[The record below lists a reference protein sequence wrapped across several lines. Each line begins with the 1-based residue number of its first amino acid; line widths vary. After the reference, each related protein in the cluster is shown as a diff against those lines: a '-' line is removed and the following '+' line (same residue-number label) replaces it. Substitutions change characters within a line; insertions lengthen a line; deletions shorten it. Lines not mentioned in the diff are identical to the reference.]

1 MNSVIDA
8 TYSLSPGG
16 REFEFTETDFRRV
29 TRLIYERA
37 GIVLSASKQEM
48 VYSRLARR
56 LRALGI
62 SSFADYLN
70 LLEQGDGAEWNLFV
84 GSLTTHLTAFYRE
97 PHHFPIMVEHVA
109 EQARCGRV
117 LLWSCAASTGEEP
130 YSMAM
135 AVAEYFDSMNPP
147 VRILATDVDN
157 GVLDMARE
165 GVYPLERVQNLPE
178 KTLRRFFLKGS
189 GDHFGLVRVKPE
201 LQQLINF
208 RQLNLLSPVWPV
220 KERFDAIFCRNVMI
234 YFDRTSQRK
243 VLERCHRHLKPHG
256 LFFAGHS
263 EHLHY
268 AAEVFQ
274 PCGKTVYRASG
285 AKPVIDTVPEM
296 LKERIA

>member
-1 MNSVIDA
+1 
-8 TYSLSPGG
+8 
-16 REFEFTETDFRRV
+16 
-29 TRLIYERA
+29 
-37 GIVLSASKQEM
+37 
-48 VYSRLARR
+48 
-56 LRALGI
+56 
-62 SSFADYLN
+62 
-70 LLEQGDGAEWNLFV
+70 
-84 GSLTTHLTAFYRE
+84 
-97 PHHFPIMVEHVA
+97 
-109 EQARCGRV
+109 
-117 LLWSCAASTGEEP
+117 
-130 YSMAM
+130 MAM